1 MELET
6 LTREDA
12 LWLMSRMP
20 VGRVVY
26 TAGGLPAI
34 TPVNFAL
41 IDGTIIIRTV
51 AGSRLATET
60 KDSVVAFQ
68 VDEIDATSHSGWSV
82 TAIGLATEVRDPGEI
97 ARLTGLVRPWA
108 EGRRNQVIRIRA
120 DIVTGRRLVSSAD
133 GDPIIQFSG

>member
-12 LWLMSRMP
+12 LWLMSRVP

-26 TAGGLPAI
+26 TAGGLPAV

-41 IDGTIIIRTV
+41 VDGAVIIRTV
-51 AGSRLATET
+51 AGSRLATAI

-68 VDEIDATSHSGWSV
+68 VDEIDAASHTGWSV
-82 TAIGLATEVRDPGEI
+82 TAIGPATEVRDRGEL
-97 ARLTGLVRPWA
+97 ARLSGLVHPWA
-108 EGRRNQVIRIRA
+108 EGQRNQVIRIRA
-120 DIVTGRRLVSSAD
+120 DLVTGRRLASSAD

>member
-12 LWLMSRMP
+12 LWLMSGVP

-26 TAGGLPAI
+26 TAGGLPAV

-41 IDGTIIIRTV
+41 VDGTIVIRTV
-51 AGSRLATET
+51 ADSRLATAI

-68 VDEIDATSHSGWSV
+68 VDEIDAASHTGWSV
-82 TAIGLATEVRDPGEI
+82 TAIGQATEVRDPGEL
-97 ARLTGLVRPWA
+97 ARLTGLVHPWA
-108 EGRRNQVIRIRA
+108 TGQRNQVIRIRA
-120 DIVTGRRLVSSAD
+120 DLVTGRRLVNSTD